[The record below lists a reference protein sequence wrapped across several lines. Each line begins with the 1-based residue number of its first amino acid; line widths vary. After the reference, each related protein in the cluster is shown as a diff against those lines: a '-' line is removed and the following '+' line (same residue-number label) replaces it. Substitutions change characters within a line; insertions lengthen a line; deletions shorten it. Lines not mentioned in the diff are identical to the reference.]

1 MRKKTRKILIFTILA
16 VFIFIV
22 APLMILHSISPKI
35 VEYGNAQV
43 KTQTTIAVNDAVL
56 NTLSDFSYDDFV
68 KVEKDSDGKV
78 SCLTANS
85 MLVNN
90 LARIVVVAV
99 EKELMSVAKTG
110 VSMPL
115 GNLSNMAIF
124 TGIGPDL
131 YFKLSPYQSVTCEF
145 VSEFTSAGINQT
157 RHRII
162 LRVNTAMTLI
172 VPTANTVITNT
183 TDIILAETVLVG
195 VVPNM
200 YVDFD

>member
-1 MRKKTRKILIFTILA
+1 MSRKVKKIVICSFLVIIAIIVLILS
-16 VFIFIV
+16 
-22 APLMILHSISPKI
+22 ILHSVSPKI
-35 VEYGNAQV
+35 VEYGNVKV
-43 KTQTTIAVNDAVL
+43 KTMTTLAVNNAVL
-56 NTLSDFSYDDFV
+56 NTLKDFEYNDFV
-68 KVEKDSDGKV
+68 TIEKDSDGKI

-90 LARIVVVAV
+90 LARIVVAAV
-99 EKELMSVAKTG
+99 ERDLICVAETG
-110 VSMPL
+110 VSVPL
-115 GNLSNMAIF
+115 GNLSNLAIF
-124 TGIGPDL
+124 TGLGPEL
-131 YFKLSPYQSVTCEF
+131 YFKLRPYQSVTCEF

-162 LRVNTAMTLI
+162 LRVYTAMNLI

-183 TDIILAETVLVG
+183 TDIILAETILVG